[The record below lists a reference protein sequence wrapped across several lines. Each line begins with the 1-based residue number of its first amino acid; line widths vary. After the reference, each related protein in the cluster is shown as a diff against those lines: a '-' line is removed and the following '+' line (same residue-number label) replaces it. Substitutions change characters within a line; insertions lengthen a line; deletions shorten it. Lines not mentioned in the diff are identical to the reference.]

1 MQDICSFYSGGIY
14 PLSPKKF
21 VLQFFSTF
29 LLAVSKDDEVLV
41 LVMQRYMINAYRVLL
56 TRACQGIIICI
67 PNGNSRLTPEGFPE
81 DSTRLPEFYDGTYK
95 LFEII
100 RNKRNIDYSKSI
112 K

>member
-1 MQDICSFYSGGIY
+1 MLFLLRGYIPSESEKVCSAI
-14 PLSPKKF
+14 
-21 VLQFFSTF
+21 FSTF

-100 RNKRNIDYSKSI
+100 RNKRNIDYSKTI